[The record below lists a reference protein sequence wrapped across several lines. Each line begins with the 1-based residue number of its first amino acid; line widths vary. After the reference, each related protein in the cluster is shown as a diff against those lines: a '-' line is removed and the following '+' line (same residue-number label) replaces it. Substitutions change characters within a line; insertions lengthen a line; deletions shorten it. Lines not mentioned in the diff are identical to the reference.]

1 MILEQA
7 SSSQSSAS
15 TTATTSSATSMTSLD
30 PDHEHDMQNTQNTN
44 SDCDWDC
51 WDADNWGDMEQ
62 QPTATPSVP
71 LNPTST
77 ITSSGH
83 SPKANEQWTSLEEEP
98 VCHLAF
104 YDIFVL
110 SQGFASIS

>member
-1 MILEQA
+1 MDIFYFKVTYLVVYTYISDIIFDLIVLEQA

-30 PDHEHDMQNTQNTN
+30 PDDEHDTQNTENTN

-62 QPTATPSVP
+62 QSYITVRP
-71 LNPTST
+71 LP
-77 ITSSGH
+77 
-83 SPKANEQWTSLEEEP
+83 
-98 VCHLAF
+98 
-104 YDIFVL
+104 
-110 SQGFASIS
+110 